1 MKSLVF
7 LLLIIGIIF
16 IAVGYIR
23 SNQKCP
29 PRQIEYRYLPK
40 TFIDEQ
46 NNRTPVLS
54 IFGSMFSK
62 SSPWQDYVGYTSN
75 FDNDN
80 TTQSNA
86 SSSSASPSNSN

>member
-62 SSPWQDYVGYTSN
+62 ASPWQDYVGYTSN
-75 FDNDN
+75 FNNDN
-80 TTQSNA
+80 AIQSNT
-86 SSSSASPSNSN
+86 SSTTSPSNSN

>member
-46 NNRTPVLS
+46 NNSTPVLS

-62 SSPWQDYVGYTSN
+62 ASPWQDYIGYTSN

-80 TTQSNA
+80 TTQNNNTYS
-86 SSSSASPSNSN
+86 SNSN

>member
-29 PRQIEYRYLPK
+29 PRLIEYRYIPK
-40 TFIDEQ
+40 TFTDEQ
-46 NNRTPVLS
+46 NSQTPVLS
-54 IFGSMFSK
+54 IFNTMFTK
-62 SSPWQDYVGYTSN
+62 SSPWQEYVGFTSN
-75 FDNDN
+75 DFSNI
-80 TTQSNA
+80 QSV
-86 SSSSASPSNSN
+86 

>member
-62 SSPWQDYVGYTSN
+62 ASPWQDYVGYTSN
-75 FDNDN
+75 FDNDSAV
-80 TTQSNA
+80 QSNT